1 MSQISLTKSFI
12 YKIYSFVNYSVI
24 TVVLLLTLETGKPLQ
39 FYDVNAKKSASD
51 SNDHRKYVVLT
62 KKSTLIYIYNF
73 YTH

>member
-39 FYDVNAKKSASD
+39 FYDVNAKISASD

-62 KKSTLIYIYNF
+62 KKK
-73 YTH
+73 YTHLHI